1 MLVAKDFRKQ
11 AWNSLS
17 GKWSTMAA
25 TTVIYSVILG
35 VCSGLA
41 FIVQGPLDLGYYL
54 MTANVIREK
63 DVELEQLFEGFK
75 NCFLNAL
82 LLYILNGIF
91 VFLWSLLFI
100 IPGIIKSYSYSMSYY
115 ILADNPDM
123 DANDARKQSMKLMHG
138 NKWRLFCLDFSF
150 IGWGLLCVLTFGILS
165 FWVTPYQ
172 QTAHAAFYQSLI
184 AEQYS
189 TRPAEEPFNY

>member
-35 VCSGLA
+35 VCSGVA
-41 FIVQGPLDLGYYL
+41 IIVQGSLDFGYYA
-54 MTANVIREK
+54 MTANVVREK
-63 DVELEQLFEGFK
+63 DVELEQLFDGFK
-75 NCFLNAL
+75 KCFLNSL
-82 LLYILNGIF
+82 LLYIINNIF
-91 VFLWSLLFI
+91 IFLWSLLFI

-123 DANDARKQSMKLMHG
+123 DANDARKQSMKLMQG

-150 IGWGLLCVLTFGILS
+150 IGWGLLCILTFGILS
-165 FWVTPYQ
+165 FWITPYQ

-184 AEQYS
+184 AEQ
-189 TRPAEEPFNY
+189 PVNY